1 MTNHESGNRVIAE
14 FMELPKCDRCQ
25 KDCGGYK
32 LSKVDTRIPSE
43 MGYHTSLDW
52 LKPAI
57 DKFLAIPI
65 ETFNYDAK
73 SMAEFRMVRASLA
86 NMPISKSLQDFYNE
100 LLTAI
105 NWLNTQKTITHA

>member
-14 FMELPKCDRCQ
+14 FEGYEY
-25 KDCGGYK
+25 CGGTWYRKQQFATKRNWTKK
-32 LSKVDTRIPSE
+32 LD
-43 MGYHTSLDW
+43 YHTSLDS
-52 LKPAI
+52 LKYVI
-57 DKFLAIPI
+57 DKFLSIPI

-73 SMAEFRMVRASLA
+73 AMAEFRMVRASLA

-105 NWLNTQKTITHA
+105 NWYNTQKTLTND